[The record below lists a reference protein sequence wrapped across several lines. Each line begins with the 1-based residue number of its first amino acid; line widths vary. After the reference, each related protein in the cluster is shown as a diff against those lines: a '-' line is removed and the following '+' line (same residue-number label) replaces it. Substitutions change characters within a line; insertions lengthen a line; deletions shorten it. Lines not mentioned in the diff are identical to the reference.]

1 MSDRD
6 ATRVHAGDTVTDP
19 LGQTN
24 RVIDTRGGRLLLED
38 PNGFRFILSAYRLR
52 TGWQHT
58 SGHRRATRDQ
68 RPSRGSA
75 GRHAGPRDRSLAEL
89 RFAPMPNRRRDRK
102 AA

>member
-6 ATRVHAGDTVTDP
+6 ARVHAGDTVTDP

-24 RVIDTRGGRLLLED
+24 RVIDSRGGRLLLED
-38 PNGFRFILSAYRLR
+38 PDGFRFILSAYRLR
-52 TGWQHT
+52 TDWQHT

-75 GRHAGPRDRSLAEL
+75 GRHERSLAEL
-89 RFAPMPNRRRDRK
+89 RYAPRPNRRRDRR